1 MRVLVVDDEHIVIEA
16 VSHIIKQYFPEVELQ
31 IAYNGR
37 EALIRFDQFRPQVVM
52 TDIKMPGITGIDLI
66 ERIRKIDSHVKII
79 IVTAHDQ
86 FEFAKDAVR
95 FHVEDYLLKPISKA
109 RMIETLQQVMVK
121 VREDEASRKQE
132 LGNIE
137 RFYHSIGL
145 VENNFFNSI
154 LLGRNHMKYINHYRT
169 ILEMPMCNG
178 HFAVVDFTNYS
189 SKSNTEEL
197 NRINHKVSKCAEVLK
212 MDVKRRYDA
221 IVSSPY
227 LNRVMIYCEGKE
239 GIQTFDA
246 QLWIDQVM
254 QKFGLKIRMGI
265 GGIKK
270 IEQISESYVE
280 AMTAIKLSDG
290 PVERFDQLQRCNV
303 SMNDFLEGK
312 KAVYEAFINRSRHFS
327 QTLKQFE
334 GLYLNMMGT
343 DHDTELAEAVLVE
356 LLVNI
361 AQAFDPKLTGERH
374 YLTDLLHKSP
384 MLKLN
389 SFERIINEWFA
400 IHEKMS
406 GTHYNDITYQAIKII
421 QKSYVDEITL
431 EKTAEALNVSAPY
444 LSKIF
449 KEDTGT
455 TFKEYVIELRMEKAK
470 QLLKKSGQSIREAGE
485 KVGYN
490 DTNYFIR
497 AFKKYEGITPKDYQ
511 RMRQ

>member
-1 MRVLVVDDEHIVIEA
+1 LRVMVVDDEHIVIEA
-16 VSHIIKQYFPEVELQ
+16 VTHIIQQHFEDVELQ

-37 EALIRFDQFRPQVVM
+37 EAMIRFDQFRPQIVM
-52 TDIKMPGITGIDLI
+52 TDIKMPGISGIDLI
-66 ERIRKIDSHVKII
+66 ERIRKIDNHVKII

-95 FHVEDYLLKPISKA
+95 YHVEDYLLKPLSKS

-121 VREDEASRKQE
+121 VRDDEASRKQE

-169 ILEMPMCNG
+169 ILEMPMTCG

-189 SKSNTEEL
+189 SRSKTEEL
-197 NRINHKVSKCAEVLK
+197 NQINHKVSKCAEVLK
-212 MDVKRRYDA
+212 MDVKQRYDA

-227 LNRVMIYCEGKE
+227 LNRVMIYCEGVE
-239 GIQTFDA
+239 GIQPFDA
-246 QLWIDQVM
+246 QLWIDQVL
-254 QKFGLKIRMGI
+254 QKFGLKIRI
-265 GGIKK
+265 GLGCIKK
-270 IEQISESYVE
+270 IEHISESYAE
-280 AMTAIKLSDG
+280 AMATIKLSDL
-290 PVERFDQLQRCNV
+290 PVERFDRLHRNNV
-303 SMNDFLEGK
+303 SLNDFLMGK
-312 KAVYEAFINRSRHFS
+312 KSVHDAFVNRSRHFG
-327 QTLKQFE
+327 QILKQFE
-334 GLYLNMMGT
+334 GLYLNML
-343 DHDTELAEAVLVE
+343 DKSHNTELAEAVLVE

-361 AQAFDPKLTGERH
+361 AQVFDPKLTGDRH
-374 YLTDLLHKSP
+374 YLTELLHKSP
-384 MLKLN
+384 TQKLN
-389 SFERIINEWFA
+389 GFERIVNEWFA
-400 IHEKMS
+400 LHVKMD
-406 GTHYNDITYQAIKII
+406 GANYNELTYQAIKII
-421 QKSYVDEITL
+421 QQSFVEEITL
-431 EKTAEALNVSAPY
+431 EKTAEILSVSAPY

-455 TFKEYVIELRMEKAK
+455 TFKEYVIELRMEQAK
-470 QLLKKSGQSIREAGE
+470 QLLKRSGQSIRETGE
-485 KVGYN
+485 RVGYN

>member
-1 MRVLVVDDEHIVIEA
+1 MRVMVVDDEQIVMEA
-16 VSHIIKQYFPEVELQ
+16 VTHIIKQHFPDVELQ

-37 EALIRFDQFRPQVVM
+37 EALTRFEQFRPQIVM
-52 TDIKMPGITGIDLI
+52 TDIKMPGISGIDLI

-95 FHVEDYLLKPISKA
+95 FHVEDYLLKPIGKSM
-109 RMIETLQQVMVK
+109 MIETLQQVMVK
-121 VREDEASRKQE
+121 VREDEASRIQE

-189 SKSNTEEL
+189 SNSNSEEL

-246 QLWIDQVM
+246 QLWIDQVL
-254 QKFGLKIRMGI
+254 QKFGLKIRIGI
-265 GGIKK
+265 GGIKR
-270 IEQISESYVE
+270 IENIAESYVE
-280 AMTAIKLSDG
+280 AMTTIKLADG
-290 PVERFDQLQRCNV
+290 PVERFDKLKRNQV

-312 KAVYEAFINRSRHFS
+312 KVVYDAFVNRSRHFT
-327 QTLKQFE
+327 QALKQFE
-334 GLYLNMMGT
+334 GLYLDMLGT
-343 DHDTELAEAVLVE
+343 NHDTELAEAVLVE

-361 AQAFDPKLTGERH
+361 AQSFAPKLTGERH

-389 SFERIINEWFA
+389 SFERIIKEWFA
-400 IHEKMS
+400 IHEKMGGS
-406 GTHYNDITYQAIKII
+406 NYNELTYQAIKVI
-421 QKSYVDEITL
+421 QKSFDEEITL
-431 EKTAEALNVSAPY
+431 ENTADRLNVSAPY

-470 QLLKKSGQSIREAGE
+470 QLLKKTGQSIRETGE
-485 KVGYN
+485 TVGYN

-497 AFKKYEGITPKDYQ
+497 AFKKYEGMTPKDYQ